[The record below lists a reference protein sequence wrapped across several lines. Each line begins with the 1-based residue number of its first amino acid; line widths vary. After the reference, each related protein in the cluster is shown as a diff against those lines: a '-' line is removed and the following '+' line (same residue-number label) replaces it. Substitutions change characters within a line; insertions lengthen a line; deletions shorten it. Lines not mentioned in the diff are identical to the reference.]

1 MKHEEIMNVIKQ
13 NDEYVYLVTESCWKS
28 MELDLFTKA
37 KNAKYAIEAD
47 AYMDCI
53 RIINS
58 YILNV
63 GGTEIIDERRKQ

>member
-1 MKHEEIMNVIKQ
+1 MKIEEIKNVIKQ

-28 MELDLFTKA
+28 MELCLYDKA

-63 GGTEIIDERRKQ
+63 EETEIIDERRNP

>member
-1 MKHEEIMNVIKQ
+1 MNVKSPIKAIKD
-13 NDEYVYLVTESCWKS
+13 DEAVYLVTESCWKS

-63 GGTEIIDERRKQ
+63 EDTEIIDERRKP

>member
-37 KNAKYAIEAD
+37 ENAKYAIEAD

-63 GGTEIIDERRKQ
+63 EETEIIDERRNP